1 MRIHRI
7 RLTGIGP
14 YAEPQDVDFDAL
26 NAAGLFLLDGPTG
39 AGKSTILAALC
50 YALYGSVPGGRSPES
65 LVTTLRP
72 PGTVAPEVLVEFT
85 VQGRR
90 FEAVRSPRH
99 ARPKKRGQGTTMTQ
113 ASVSLREQTDG
124 VWGAPLTRADEVG
137 QQIAAVMSLD
147 AEQFMQV
154 VMLPQ
159 GQFAKFLTAKSDERR
174 DLLRR
179 LFGTQRFDG
188 VEDHLKAE
196 ADRLHAQVSADA
208 QIAQNARDQLR
219 DAAREELGEDW
230 HEPAPYPEQDEDLL
244 GLVTARAEAAH
255 TAARARQDEAEAAE
269 KAARTGL
276 ERLRR
281 TGQALQAAA
290 DWAERD
296 QAHRALAESAAAD
309 RSAVEAHRRAEAV
322 VTAAARAETARTTAD
337 QAAQEAAAAWESAEA
352 DTTAAGWLTDALERQ
367 ANRPE
372 NERQERRPDGRQDQR
387 QDQHRAVRSAL
398 QAGFSAAE
406 SVAAALKDRSRIG
419 QLQEQQDAAGQR
431 REAIVGER
439 KAAED
444 EGTAQAEK
452 VAALREE
459 VEAGTARLG
468 TQDAVDTQLS
478 TATARHRAAELA
490 AARAVEAETAEQ
502 AHRKAVA
509 AEDAAAQK
517 RLDLLRARYEQA
529 ASQLAARLEDGRPCL
544 VCGAVV
550 HPRPADP
557 VEDVVTEAAVQR
569 AEKALEKSAAATA
582 AAAAG
587 LTAARSR
594 LHEAQTAAGGLGP
607 DEAAAAVAEAEQA
620 KEELAAAKRDLAASK
635 RRLTTAQAAQEAAAA
650 RLAELGTEDGRLEE
664 QSAQRAERIAELEAS
679 VAAAA
684 GEGGDLEAR
693 RAAVSVARPLLEALD
708 EALGRRA
715 STAAIAAQAEESLQ
729 SALTE
734 KGFPDVAAARAAR
747 LDPEA
752 AAAKEAAVQSFDR
765 EESALAELA
774 ATALVA
780 DGRRL
785 RGEGAQAPDEEQL
798 AAAAATVEA
807 AEAAAREQGA
817 VVGSRAAL
825 VASVRRQSAA
835 LSEVL
840 GRATDLIAEH
850 DRVAGLLALVRGA
863 GENRLKMPLTS
874 YVLAGRLEE
883 VAAAATERLLKMT
896 DDRYSLEYSD
906 EVGGRGNKGL
916 EIVVRDH
923 YVDEVRHPS
932 SLSGGETFMASLA
945 LALGLADTVQAASGG
960 IELDTLFVDE
970 GFGSLDSQTLDE
982 VMGVVDSLRTGGRT
996 VGLVSHVERMKNDIP
1011 TRLAVTKDRRGSSLA
1026 VHDGD

>member
-72 PGTVAPEVLVEFT
+72 AGAVAPEVLVEFT
-85 VQGRR
+85 VQGRC

-99 ARPKKRGQGTTMTQ
+99 ARPKKRGTGTTMTQ
-113 ASVSLREQTDG
+113 ASVSLREQADG

-137 QQIAAVMSLD
+137 QQIAAVMNLD

-159 GQFAKFLTAKSDERR
+159 GRFAKFLTARSDERR

-196 ADRLHAQVSADA
+196 ADRLHSQVSADA
-208 QIAQNARDQLR
+208 QIAQSARDQLR

-230 HEPAPYPEQDEDLL
+230 HEPAPYPEEDEDLIR
-244 GLVTARAEAAH
+244 LVAERVEAAH
-255 TAARARQDEAEAAE
+255 TAARTRQDEVEASA
-269 KAARTGL
+269 KAARTEL
-276 ERLRR
+276 EQLRR

-290 DWAERD
+290 DWTERE
-296 QAHRALAESAAAD
+296 QMHRARTESVAAD
-309 RSAVEAHRRAEAV
+309 RLAMEAHRRAEAV
-322 VTAAARAETARTTAD
+322 VTTAARASTARAR
-337 QAAQEAAAAWESAEA
+337 AAEAYQEAIAAAERVEA
-352 DTTAAGWLTDALERQ
+352 DTTAAGWLTAAREERQ
-367 ANRPE
+367 DRS
-372 NERQERRPDGRQDQR
+372 QDQSR
-387 QDQHRAVRSAL
+387 YVRRAI
-398 QAGFSAAE
+398 QAGSSAAE
-406 SVAAALKDRSRIG
+406 SVAAALKDRARIG
-419 QLQEQQDAAGQR
+419 QLEEQQAAAGRR

-439 KAAED
+439 KAAHNERA
-444 EGTAQAEK
+444 AQTERI
-452 VAALREE
+452 AALGDK

-468 TQDAVDTQLS
+468 AQDAVDTALS
-478 TATARHRAAELA
+478 AARARHRAAELA
-490 AARAVEAETAEQ
+490 AARAVEAETADQ
-502 AHRKAVA
+502 AHRKAKA
-509 AEDAAAQK
+509 AEDSAAQK

-529 ASQLAARLEDGRPCL
+529 ASELAARLEDGRPCT
-544 VCGAVV
+544 VCGSIE
-550 HPRPADP
+550 HPRPALP
-557 VEDVVTEAAVQR
+557 VEDEVTEADVQR
-569 AEKALEKSAAATA
+569 AEKALEKAVAATATA
-582 AAAAG
+582 AAE
-587 LTAARSR
+587 LTAAQSC
-594 LHEAQTAAGGLGP
+594 LHEAQAAAGGLGL
-607 DEAAAAVAEAEQA
+607 DEAAAEVTQAEQA
-620 KEELAAAKRDLAASK
+620 KEELAVAKRGLAATK
-635 RRLTTAQAAQEAAAA
+635 RRLTTAQTAQEAAVA
-650 RLAELGTEDGRLEE
+650 RLAELTTEDGRLEE
-664 QSAQRAERIAELEAS
+664 QSVHRAERIAELETS

-684 GEGGDLEAR
+684 GEGWDLEAR
-693 RAAVSVARPLLEALD
+693 RDAVAAARPLLEALD
-708 EALGRRA
+708 EALDRQS
-715 STAAIAAQAEESLQ
+715 STAALAAQAEEAMQ
-729 SALTE
+729 SALTD
-734 KGFPDVAAARAAR
+734 KSFADVATARAAR
-747 LDPEA
+747 LEPEA

-785 RGEGAQAPDEEQL
+785 REEGVPAPDEGRL
-798 AAAAATVEA
+798 AAAEQKVEA

-825 VASVRRQSAA
+825 VSAVRRQTSA
-835 LSEVL
+835 LREVL
-840 GRATDLIAEH
+840 GRAADLIAEH
-850 DRVAGLLALVRGA
+850 DRVTGLLALVRGA